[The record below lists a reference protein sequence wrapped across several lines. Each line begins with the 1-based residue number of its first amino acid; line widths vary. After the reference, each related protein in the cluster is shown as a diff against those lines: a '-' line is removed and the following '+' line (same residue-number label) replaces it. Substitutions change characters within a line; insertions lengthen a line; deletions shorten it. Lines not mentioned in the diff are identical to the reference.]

1 MRLNFE
7 NSYFMNKNS
16 VIGIILIVVI
26 FIGWFYWIT
35 PSKEERERIQH
46 RQDSIAQANRAR
58 ELEEKQRFN
67 AAEQE
72 MQTAVYQSDSNVE
85 TDAQLQDI
93 YGAFSTVVKGE
104 EQIFTIEND
113 VLKMTLSSKGAY
125 VKTVELK
132 GYKTWD
138 GDSLIGFDA
147 NTSKFNIAFSSINGN
162 GNSIPSNTRDF
173 YFTPYI
179 NGQIYEGDNTIVV
192 EDNPLIFSFRANI
205 ADGNGELN
213 PEKYIEFAYT
223 VSKDEYMVDFDVK
236 TVNMKNVIKSNT
248 EFVTIDWYAD
258 ILKQEKAV
266 DRYNGSNVYYKF
278 MNDDVES
285 LSGNRGGEKD
295 GEEILNSNLKWRSF
309 KQRFFSYSL
318 ISKDHFN
325 SAMLGMK
332 TDFRK
337 NNPRYLK
344 SMYASIE
351 VPFKGY
357 EETNVIPM
365 QYYFGPNSLKI
376 MDKYDIGLDKQ
387 IPLGGKLVG
396 WINRYIVV
404 NVFDWLGS
412 YGWNYGIVILVLTI
426 IIKLCLMPFA
436 YKSYQSTAK
445 MRVLKPEIEEINAKY
460 PKEEDNMKK
469 QQAIMDLYKKA
480 GASPTSGCLPML
492 LQLPILWA
500 VFRFFPSSIELRQQP
515 FLWADDL
522 STYDSVLDLS
532 FNIPFYGD
540 HVSLFTL
547 LMTVTTILYT
557 YINNKQM
564 AATNQ
569 QGMKGMKVMM
579 YIMPIMFL
587 GLFNS
592 YSAGLSYYYM
602 LVNIITFIQM
612 YLFRVFTDEEKL
624 RKKIELAKQKPVKKS
639 RFQKRLEEMQK
650 QQQQMQRRK

>member
-1 MRLNFE
+1 MFE
-7 NSYFMNKNS
+7 KIFFMNKNS
-16 VIGIILIVVI
+16 IIGIVLIIGILV
-26 FIGWFYWIT
+26 GWSIWVT
-35 PSKEERERIQH
+35 PSKEEIARQREI
-46 RQDSIAQANRAR
+46 QDSIYQANRAR
-58 ELEEKQRFN
+58 YIADSIRFMEAQK
-67 AAEQE
+67 AAEQQLSTQSE
-72 MQTAVYQSDSNVE
+72 TNVASDAVMRDK
-85 TDAQLQDI
+85 
-93 YGAFSTVVKGE
+93 YGVFSTTAKGE
-104 EQIFTIEND
+104 EQLYTIEND
-113 VLKMTLSSKGAY
+113 VLKMTLTTKGAY

-132 GYKTWD
+132 DYKTWD
-138 GDSLIGFDA
+138 SLPLIGFDE
-147 NTSKFNIAFSSINGN
+147 NTSKFNLSFFA
-162 GNSIPSNTRDF
+162 SNRNVNTIDLF
-173 YFTPYI
+173 FTPYL
-179 NGQIYEGDNTIVV
+179 NNYPYDGDGKIVV
-192 EDNPLIFSFRANI
+192 GEKPVVLSFRAYS
-205 ADGNGELN
+205 DDLTDVLN
-213 PEKYIEFAYT
+213 PNQYIEFTYT
-223 VSKDEYMVDFDVK
+223 ITKDEYMVDFDVK
-236 TVNMKNVIKSNT
+236 TVNMKNIIASNT
-248 EFVTIDWYAD
+248 NFITIDWYVD
-258 ILKQEKAV
+258 LLKQEKAV

-278 MNDDVES
+278 LSDDVES
-285 LSGNRGGEKD
+285 LSGDRGGEKD
-295 GEEILNSNLKWRSF
+295 GEKDLRSNLKWLSF

-318 ISKDHFN
+318 IAKDYFN
-325 SAMLGMK
+325 SAIVGLK
-332 TDFRK
+332 TDVRST
-337 NNPRYLK
+337 NPRYLK
-344 SMYASIE
+344 TMYAAVD
-351 VPFKGY
+351 VPFDAFQ
-357 EETNVIPM
+357 ENNTLAM
-365 QYYFGPNSLKI
+365 QFYFGPNSLKI
-376 MDKYDIGLDKQ
+376 MDKYDLDLDKQ

-426 IIKLCLMPFA
+426 IIKLALMPFA

-445 MRVLKPEIEEINAKY
+445 MRVLKPEIDEINAKY
-460 PKEEDNMKK
+460 PDEKDNMKK
-469 QQAIMDLYKKA
+469 QQAVMDLYKKA

-522 STYDSVLDLS
+522 STYDSILDLG

-612 YLFRVFTDEEKL
+612 YLFRVFTDEDKL
-624 RKKIELAKQKPVKKS
+624 RKKIELAKQRPVKKS

-650 QQQQMQRRK
+650 QQQQAQRKR

>member
-1 MRLNFE
+1 
-7 NSYFMNKNS
+7 MNKNS
-16 VIGIILIVVI
+16 VIGIILIIGI
-26 FIGWFYWIT
+26 FVGWFIWMT
-35 PSKEERERIQH
+35 PSAEEIERQQH
-46 RQDSIAQANRAR
+46 IQDSIANVNRQRAF
-58 ELEEKQRFN
+58 EEQQRIMEEAE
-67 AAEQE
+67 AAQG
-72 MQTAVYQSDSNVE
+72 AVYKSDNTE
-85 TDAQLQDI
+85 ITDSQLRDR
-93 YGAFSTVVKGE
+93 YGVFTSVAKGE
-104 EQIFTIEND
+104 EQVFTVEND
-113 VLKMTLSSKGAY
+113 VLKMTMSSKGAY

-132 GYKTWD
+132 DYKTWD
-138 GDSLIGFDA
+138 SLPLIGFDENTTQFNMSFFA
-147 NTSKFNIAFSSINGN
+147 ANRAINTS
-162 GNSIPSNTRDF
+162 DL
-173 YFTPYI
+173 YFTPYV
-179 NGQIYEGDNTIVV
+179 NGNVYDGENAIIVG
-192 EDNPLIFSFRANI
+192 DNPLTISFRANV
-205 ADGNGELN
+205 DDNVGVLN
-213 PEKYIEFAYT
+213 PDEYVEFEY
-223 VSKDEYMVDFDVK
+223 VVPKDDYMVDFVVK
-236 TVNMKNVIKSNT
+236 TVNMKNVIASNT
-248 EFVTIDWYAD
+248 NFITIDWYAD

-278 MNDDVES
+278 VNDDVES

-295 GEEILNSNLKWRSF
+295 GEQALNSNLKWISF

-318 ISKDHFN
+318 IAKENFN
-325 SAMLGMK
+325 SGSIGMK
-332 TDFRK
+332 ADYK
-337 NNPRYLK
+337 KSNPRYLK
-344 SMYASIE
+344 TMYASVE
-351 VPFKGY
+351 VPFQGF
-357 EETNVIPM
+357 EPTNVMPM
-365 QYYFGPNSLKI
+365 QFYFGPNSLKV

-445 MRVLKPEIEEINAKY
+445 MRVLKPEIDEINAKF
-460 PKEEDNMKK
+460 PDEKDNMKK
-469 QQAIMDLYKKA
+469 QQAVMDLYKKA

-522 STYDSVLDLS
+522 STYDSILDLG

-579 YIMPIMFL
+579 YLMPIMFL

-612 YLFRVFTDEEKL
+612 YLFKVFTDEDKL
-624 RKKIELAKQKPVKKS
+624 RKKIELAKQRPVKKS
-639 RFQKRLEEMQK
+639 AFQKRLEEMQK
-650 QQQQMQRRK
+650 QQQQAQRRK

>member
-1 MRLNFE
+1 
-7 NSYFMNKNS
+7 MNKNS
-16 VIGIILIVVI
+16 VIGIILI
-26 FIGWFYWIT
+26 IGILVGWSIWMT
-35 PSKEERERIQH
+35 PSKEEIARQREY
-46 RQDSIAQANRAR
+46 QDSIYRANRERYIQDSIRFVEA
-58 ELEEKQRFN
+58 QR
-67 AAEQE
+67 AAEQQE
-72 MQTAVYQSDSNVE
+72 V
-85 TDAQLQDI
+85 AQLGNNEMSDAVMRDK
-93 YGAFSTVVKGE
+93 YGVFATTATGE
-104 EQIFTIEND
+104 EQFYTIEND
-113 VLKMTLSSKGAY
+113 VMKMTLASKGAF

-132 GYKTWD
+132 DYKTWD
-138 GDSLIGFDA
+138 SLALISFDE
-147 NTSKFNIAFSSINGN
+147 NTTKFNLSFFASNRNINT
-162 GNSIPSNTRDF
+162 IDL
-173 YFTPYI
+173 YFTPYL
-179 NGQIYEGDNTIVV
+179 NNYPYDGDGNIVV
-192 EDNPLIFSFRANI
+192 KDQPISLTFRAF
-205 ADGNGELN
+205 ADDLSDQLN
-213 PEKYIEFAYT
+213 PNQYIEFTYT
-223 VSKDEYMVDFDVK
+223 VAKDEYMIDFDVK
-236 TVNMKNVIKSNT
+236 TVNMKNVIASNT
-248 EFVTIDWYAD
+248 NFVTLDWYVD
-258 ILKQEKAV
+258 LLKQEKAV

-278 MNDDVES
+278 VSDDVES
-285 LSGNRGGEKD
+285 ISGNRGGEKD
-295 GEEILNSNLKWRSF
+295 GEKDLRANLKWLSF

-318 ISKDHFN
+318 IAKENFS
-325 SAMLGMK
+325 SAVIGMK
-332 TDFRK
+332 TDLRQQ
-337 NNPRYLK
+337 NPRYLK
-344 SMYASIE
+344 TMYATVD
-351 VPFKGY
+351 VPFDAFQ
-357 EETNVIPM
+357 ETNDMPM
-365 QYYFGPNSLKI
+365 QFYFGPNSLKI
-376 MDKYDIGLDKQ
+376 MDKYDLDLNKQ

-426 IIKLCLMPFA
+426 IIKIALMPFA

-445 MRVLKPEIEEINAKY
+445 MRVLKPEIDEINAKF
-460 PKEEDNMKK
+460 PDERDNMKK

-480 GASPTSGCLPML
+480 GASPTAGCLPML

-500 VFRFFPSSIELRQQP
+500 IFRFFPSSIELRQQP

-522 STYDSVLDLS
+522 STYDSILDLG

-592 YSAGLSYYYM
+592 YSSGLSYYYM
-602 LVNIITFIQM
+602 LVNIITFLQM
-612 YLFRVFTDEEKL
+612 YLFRVFLDDEKL

-639 RFQKRLEEMQK
+639 GFQKRLEELQK

>member
-1 MRLNFE
+1 MFE
-7 NSYFMNKNS
+7 KFFFMNKNS
-16 VIGIILIVVI
+16 IIGIVLIIGILV
-26 FIGWFYWIT
+26 GWSIWVT
-35 PSKEERERIQH
+35 PSKEEIARQREI
-46 RQDSIAQANRAR
+46 QDSIYQANRAR
-58 ELEEKQRFN
+58 YIADSIRFMEAQK
-67 AAEQE
+67 AAEQQLSTQSE
-72 MQTAVYQSDSNVE
+72 TNVASDAVMRDKYGVFTTTA
-85 TDAQLQDI
+85 
-93 YGAFSTVVKGE
+93 KGE
-104 EQIFTIEND
+104 EQLYTIEND
-113 VLKMTLSSKGAY
+113 VLKMTLTTKGAY

-132 GYKTWD
+132 DYKTWD
-138 GDSLIGFDA
+138 SLPLIGFDE
-147 NTSKFNIAFSSINGN
+147 NTSKFNLSFFA
-162 GNSIPSNTRDF
+162 SNRNVNTIDLF
-173 YFTPYI
+173 FTPYL
-179 NGQIYEGDNTIVV
+179 NNYPYDGDGKIVV
-192 EDNPLIFSFRANI
+192 GEKPVVLSFRAYS
-205 ADGNGELN
+205 DDLTDVLN
-213 PEKYIEFAYT
+213 PNQYIEFTYT
-223 VSKDEYMVDFDVK
+223 ITKDEYMVDFDVK
-236 TVNMKNVIKSNT
+236 TVNMKNIIASNT
-248 EFVTIDWYAD
+248 NFITIDWYVD
-258 ILKQEKAV
+258 LLKQEKAV

-278 MNDDVES
+278 LSDDVES
-285 LSGNRGGEKD
+285 LSGDRGGEKD
-295 GEEILNSNLKWRSF
+295 GEKDLRSNLKWLSF

-318 ISKDHFN
+318 IAKDYFN
-325 SAMLGMK
+325 SAIVGLK
-332 TDFRK
+332 TDVRST
-337 NNPRYLK
+337 NPRYLK
-344 SMYASIE
+344 TMYAAVD
-351 VPFKGY
+351 VPFDAFQ
-357 EETNVIPM
+357 ENNTLAM
-365 QYYFGPNSLKI
+365 QFYFGPNSLKI
-376 MDKYDIGLDKQ
+376 MDKYDLDLDKQ

-426 IIKLCLMPFA
+426 IIKLALMPFA

-445 MRVLKPEIEEINAKY
+445 MRVLKPEIDEINAKY
-460 PKEEDNMKK
+460 PDEKDNMKK
-469 QQAIMDLYKKA
+469 QQAVMDLYKKA

-522 STYDSVLDLS
+522 STYDSILDLG

-612 YLFRVFTDEEKL
+612 YLFRVFTDEDKL
-624 RKKIELAKQKPVKKS
+624 RKKIELAKQRPVKKS

-650 QQQQMQRRK
+650 QQQQAQRKR

>member
-1 MRLNFE
+1 
-7 NSYFMNKNS
+7 MNKNS
-16 VIGIILIVVI
+16 IIGIILI
-26 FIGWFYWIT
+26 IGILVGWTIWVT
-35 PSKEERERIQH
+35 PSKEEIARQREI
-46 RQDSIAQANRAR
+46 QDSIYQVNRAR
-58 ELEEKQRFN
+58 YIQDSIRFVEAQN
-67 AAEQE
+67 AAEQQLMAQPE
-72 MQTAVYQSDSNVE
+72 NGVASDAVMRDKYGVFATTA
-85 TDAQLQDI
+85 T
-93 YGAFSTVVKGE
+93 GE
-104 EQIFTIEND
+104 EKLYTIEND
-113 VLKMTLSSKGAY
+113 VLKMTLTTKGAF

-132 GYKTWD
+132 DYKTWD
-138 GDSLIGFDA
+138 SLPLVGFDE
-147 NTSKFNIAFSSINGN
+147 NTSKFNLSFFASNRNINT
-162 GNSIPSNTRDF
+162 IDLF
-173 YFTPYI
+173 FTPYL
-179 NGQIYEGDNTIVV
+179 NNYQYDGDENIVV
-192 EDNPLIFSFRANI
+192 GEKPLVFSMRAYSDNLT
-205 ADGNGELN
+205 DVLN
-213 PEKYIEFAYT
+213 PNQYIEFTYT
-223 VSKDEYMVDFDVK
+223 VTKDEYMIDFDVK
-236 TVNMKNVIKSNT
+236 TVNMKNIIASNT
-248 EFVTIDWYAD
+248 NFVTIDWYVD
-258 ILKQEKAV
+258 LLKQEKAV

-278 MNDDVES
+278 LSDDVES
-285 LSGNRGGEKD
+285 LSGDRGGEKD
-295 GEEILNSNLKWRSF
+295 GEKDLRANLKWLSF

-318 ISKDHFN
+318 IAKDNFN
-325 SAMLGMK
+325 SAVVGLK
-332 TDFRK
+332 TDVRSK
-337 NNPRYLK
+337 NPRYLK
-344 SMYASIE
+344 TMYATID
-351 VPFKGY
+351 VPFDAFQDNN
-357 EETNVIPM
+357 TMAM

-445 MRVLKPEIEEINAKY
+445 MRVLKPEIDEINAKF
-460 PKEEDNMKK
+460 PNEADNMKK
-469 QQAIMDLYKKA
+469 QQAVMDLYKKA

-522 STYDSVLDLS
+522 STYDSILDLG

-579 YIMPIMFL
+579 YLMPIMFL

-612 YLFRVFTDEEKL
+612 YLFRVFTDEDKL

-650 QQQQMQRRK
+650 QQQQAQRKR

>member
-1 MRLNFE
+1 
-7 NSYFMNKNS
+7 MNKNS
-16 VIGIILIVVI
+16 IIGIILI
-26 FIGWFYWIT
+26 IGILVGWTIWVT
-35 PSKEERERIQH
+35 PSKEEIARQREI
-46 RQDSIAQANRAR
+46 QDSIYQANRAR
-58 ELEEKQRFN
+58 YIQDSIRFVEAQN
-67 AAEQE
+67 AAEQQLMAQPE
-72 MQTAVYQSDSNVE
+72 NGVVSDAVMRDKYGVFATTA
-85 TDAQLQDI
+85 T
-93 YGAFSTVVKGE
+93 GE
-104 EQIFTIEND
+104 EKLYTIEND
-113 VLKMTLSSKGAY
+113 VLKMTLTTKGAF

-132 GYKTWD
+132 DYKTWD
-138 GDSLIGFDA
+138 SLPLIGFDE
-147 NTSKFNIAFSSINGN
+147 NTSKFNLSFFASNRNINT
-162 GNSIPSNTRDF
+162 IDLF
-173 YFTPYI
+173 FTPYL
-179 NGQIYEGDNTIVV
+179 NNYQYDGDENIVV
-192 EDNPLIFSFRANI
+192 GEKPLVFSMRAYSDDLTNV
-205 ADGNGELN
+205 LN
-213 PEKYIEFAYT
+213 PNQYIEFTYT
-223 VSKDEYMVDFDVK
+223 VTKDEYMIDFDVK
-236 TVNMKNVIKSNT
+236 TVNMKNIIASNT
-248 EFVTIDWYAD
+248 NFVTIDWYVD
-258 ILKQEKAV
+258 LLKQEKAV
-266 DRYNGSNVYYKF
+266 DRYNGSNIYYKF
-278 MNDDVES
+278 LSDDVES
-285 LSGNRGGEKD
+285 LSGDRGGEKD
-295 GEEILNSNLKWRSF
+295 GEKDLRANLKWLSF

-318 ISKDHFN
+318 IAKDNFS
-325 SAMLGMK
+325 SAVIGLK
-332 TDFRK
+332 TDIRS

-344 SMYASIE
+344 TMYATID
-351 VPFKGY
+351 VPFDAFQDNN
-357 EETNVIPM
+357 TLPM
-365 QYYFGPNSLKI
+365 QFYFGPNSLKI
-376 MDKYDIGLDKQ
+376 MDKYDLDLDKQ

-445 MRVLKPEIEEINAKY
+445 MRVLKPEIDEINAKY
-460 PKEEDNMKK
+460 PDEKDNMKK
-469 QQAIMDLYKKA
+469 QQAVMDLYKKA

-522 STYDSVLDLS
+522 STYDSILDLG

-564 AATNQ
+564 ASTNQ

-579 YIMPIMFL
+579 YLMPIMFL

-612 YLFRVFTDEEKL
+612 YLFRVFTNEEKL

-650 QQQQMQRRK
+650 QQQQVQKRK

>member
-1 MRLNFE
+1 
-7 NSYFMNKNS
+7 MNKNS
-16 VIGIILIVVI
+16 VIGIILIIGI
-26 FIGWFYWIT
+26 FVGWFIWMT
-35 PSKEERERIQH
+35 PSKEEIERQQH
-46 RQDSIAQANRAR
+46 IQDSIANVNRQRAFEEQKRIMEEAEAAAQA
-58 ELEEKQRFN
+58 
-67 AAEQE
+67 
-72 MQTAVYQSDSNVE
+72 AVYQADDTEITDS
-85 TDAQLQDI
+85 QLRDR
-93 YGAFSTVVKGE
+93 YGVFTSVARGE
-104 EQIFTIEND
+104 EQVFTVEND
-113 VLKMTLSSKGAY
+113 VLKMTMSSKGAY

-132 GYKTWD
+132 DYKTWD
-138 GDSLIGFDA
+138 SLPLIGFDENTTQFNMSFFA
-147 NTSKFNIAFSSINGN
+147 ANRAINTS
-162 GNSIPSNTRDF
+162 DL
-173 YFTPYI
+173 YFTPYV
-179 NGQIYEGDNTIVV
+179 NGNVYDGENAIIVGDNQLTI
-192 EDNPLIFSFRANI
+192 SFRANV
-205 ADGNGELN
+205 DDNVGVLN
-213 PEKYIEFAYT
+213 PDEYVEFEY
-223 VSKDEYMVDFDVK
+223 VVPKDDYMVDFVVK
-236 TVNMKNVIKSNT
+236 TVNMKNVIASNT
-248 EFVTIDWYAD
+248 NFITIDWYAD

-278 MNDDVES
+278 VNDDVES
-285 LSGNRGGEKD
+285 LNGSRGGEKD
-295 GEEILNSNLKWRSF
+295 GEKALNSNLKWISF

-318 ISKDHFN
+318 IAKENFN
-325 SAMLGMK
+325 SGSIGMK
-332 TDFRK
+332 DDYK
-337 NNPRYLK
+337 KSNPRYLK
-344 SMYASIE
+344 TMYASVE
-351 VPFKGY
+351 LPFQGF
-357 EETNVIPM
+357 EPTNVMPM
-365 QYYFGPNSLKI
+365 QFYFGPNSLKV

-426 IIKLCLMPFA
+426 IIKLALMPFA

-445 MRVLKPEIEEINAKY
+445 MRVLKPEIDEINAKY
-460 PKEEDNMKK
+460 PDERDNMKK
-469 QQAIMDLYKKA
+469 QQAIMDLYKRA

-522 STYDSVLDLS
+522 STYDSILDLG

-612 YLFRVFTDEEKL
+612 YLFRVFTDEDKL
-624 RKKIELAKQKPVKKS
+624 RKKIELAKQRPVKKS
-639 RFQKRLEEMQK
+639 GFQKRLEEMQR
-650 QQQQMQRRK
+650 QQQQAQRKR

>member
-1 MRLNFE
+1 
-7 NSYFMNKNS
+7 MNKNS
-16 VIGIILIVVI
+16 IIGIILI
-26 FIGWFYWIT
+26 IGILVGWSIWVT
-35 PSKEERERIQH
+35 PSKEEIARQREY
-46 RQDSIAQANRAR
+46 QDSIYRANRAR
-58 ELEEKQRFN
+58 YIQDSIRFAEAQKQAEQIVYQQENVDVTDAVMRDKYGVFATTATGEEK
-67 AAEQE
+67 
-72 MQTAVYQSDSNVE
+72 V
-85 TDAQLQDI
+85 
-93 YGAFSTVVKGE
+93 
-104 EQIFTIEND
+104 FTIEND
-113 VLKMTLSSKGAY
+113 VLKMTLTSKGAF

-132 GYKTWD
+132 DYKTWD
-138 GDSLIGFDA
+138 SLPLIGFDE
-147 NTSKFNIAFSSINGN
+147 NTTKFGMSFFASNRNI
-162 GNSIPSNTRDF
+162 NTIDL
-173 YFTPYI
+173 YFTPYL
-179 NGQIYEGDNTIVV
+179 NNYPYDGDGEIVV
-192 EDNPLIFSFRANI
+192 GEQPVVFSLRAF
-205 ADGNGELN
+205 ADDLSDQLN
-213 PEKYIEFAYT
+213 HNQYIEFVYT
-223 VSKDEYMVDFDVK
+223 ITKDEYMVDFDVK
-236 TVNMKNVIKSNT
+236 TVNMKDVIASNT
-248 EFVTIDWYAD
+248 NFITIDWYAD
-258 ILKQEKAV
+258 ILRQEKAV

-278 MNDDVES
+278 LSDDVES
-285 LSGNRGGEKD
+285 LSGDRGGEKD
-295 GEEILNSNLKWRSF
+295 GEKDLRSNLKWLSF

-318 ISKDHFN
+318 ISKDYFS
-325 SAMLGMK
+325 SAVIGMK
-332 TDFRK
+332 TDIRQQ
-337 NNPRYLK
+337 NPRYLK
-344 SMYASIE
+344 TMYASVD
-351 VPFKGY
+351 VPFDAFQADN
-357 EETNVIPM
+357 TLPM
-365 QYYFGPNSLKI
+365 QFYFGPNSLKI
-376 MDKYDIGLDKQ
+376 MDKYDIDLDKQ

-445 MRVLKPEIEEINAKY
+445 MRVLKPEIDEINARY
-460 PKEEDNMKK
+460 PDEKDTMKK
-469 QQAIMDLYKKA
+469 QQATMDLYKKA

-522 STYDSVLDLS
+522 STYDSILDLG

-602 LVNIITFIQM
+602 LVNIITFLQM
-612 YLFRVFTDEEKL
+612 YLFRVFTDEDKL

-639 RFQKRLEEMQK
+639 GFQKRLEELQK
-650 QQQQMQRRK
+650 QQQQAQRRK

>member
-1 MRLNFE
+1 
-7 NSYFMNKNS
+7 MNKNS
-16 VIGIILIVVI
+16 VIGIILIIGI
-26 FIGWFYWIT
+26 FVGWFIWMT
-35 PSKEERERIQH
+35 PSKEEIERQQH
-46 RQDSIAQANRAR
+46 IQDSIANVNRQRAFEEQKRIMEEAEAAAQA
-58 ELEEKQRFN
+58 
-67 AAEQE
+67 
-72 MQTAVYQSDSNVE
+72 AVYQADDTEITDS
-85 TDAQLQDI
+85 QLRDR
-93 YGAFSTVVKGE
+93 YGVFTSVARGDEQVFTV
-104 EQIFTIEND
+104 END
-113 VLKMTLSSKGAY
+113 VLKMTMSSKGAY

-132 GYKTWD
+132 DYKTWD
-138 GDSLIGFDA
+138 SLPLIGFDENTTQFNMSFFA
-147 NTSKFNIAFSSINGN
+147 ANRAINTS
-162 GNSIPSNTRDF
+162 DL
-173 YFTPYI
+173 YFTPYV
-179 NGQIYEGDNTIVV
+179 NGQAYEGDNSIVV
-192 EDNPLIFSFRANI
+192 GDNPLTISFRANV
-205 ADGNGELN
+205 DDNVGVLN
-213 PEKYIEFAYT
+213 PDEYIEFEYI
-223 VSKDEYMVDFDVK
+223 VPKDEYMVDFVVK
-236 TVNMKNVIKSNT
+236 TVNMRNVIASNT
-248 EFVTIDWYAD
+248 NFITIDWYAD

-278 MNDDVES
+278 VNDDVES

-295 GEEILNSNLKWRSF
+295 GEQALNSNLKWISF

-318 ISKDHFN
+318 IAKENFN
-325 SAMLGMK
+325 SGSIGMK
-332 TDFRK
+332 ADYK
-337 NNPRYLK
+337 KSNPRYLK
-344 SMYASIE
+344 TMYASVE
-351 VPFKGY
+351 VPFQGF
-357 EETNVIPM
+357 EPTNVMPM
-365 QYYFGPNSLKI
+365 QFYFGPNSLKV
-376 MDKYDIGLDKQ
+376 MDRYDIGLDKQ

-445 MRVLKPEIEEINAKY
+445 MRVLKPEIDEINAKF
-460 PKEEDNMKK
+460 PDEKDNMKK
-469 QQAIMDLYKKA
+469 QQAVMDLYKKA

-522 STYDSVLDLS
+522 STYDSILDLG
-532 FNIPFYGD
+532 FTIPFYGD

-579 YIMPIMFL
+579 YLMPIMFL
-587 GLFNS
+587 GLFNN
-592 YSAGLSYYYM
+592 YAAGLSYYYM

-612 YLFRVFTDEEKL
+612 YLFRVFTDEDKL
-624 RKKIELAKQKPVKKS
+624 RKKIELAKQRPVKKS
-639 RFQKRLEEMQK
+639 AFQKRLEEMQK
-650 QQQQMQRRK
+650 QQQQAQRRR

>member
-1 MRLNFE
+1 
-7 NSYFMNKNS
+7 MNKNS
-16 VIGIILIVVI
+16 IIGIILI
-26 FIGWFYWIT
+26 IGILVGWTIWVT
-35 PSKEERERIQH
+35 PSKEEIARQREI
-46 RQDSIAQANRAR
+46 QDSIYQVNRAR
-58 ELEEKQRFN
+58 YIQDSIRFAEAQN
-67 AAEQE
+67 AAEQQLMAQPE
-72 MQTAVYQSDSNVE
+72 NSVMSDAVMRDKYGVFATTA
-85 TDAQLQDI
+85 T
-93 YGAFSTVVKGE
+93 GE
-104 EQIFTIEND
+104 EKLYTIEND
-113 VLKMTLSSKGAY
+113 VLKMTLTTKGAF

-132 GYKTWD
+132 DYKTWD
-138 GDSLIGFDA
+138 SLPLIGFDE
-147 NTSKFNIAFSSINGN
+147 NTSKFNLSFFA
-162 GNSIPSNTRDF
+162 SNRN
-173 YFTPYI
+173 I
-179 NGQIYEGDNTIVV
+179 NTIDLFFAPYLNNYPYDGDEKIVV
-192 EDNPLIFSFRANI
+192 GDKPLVFSMRAYS
-205 ADGNGELN
+205 DDLTDVLN
-213 PEKYIEFAYT
+213 PNQYIEFTYT
-223 VSKDEYMVDFDVK
+223 VTKDEYMIDFDVK
-236 TVNMKNVIKSNT
+236 TVNMKNVIASNT
-248 EFVTIDWYAD
+248 NFVTIDWYVD
-258 ILKQEKAV
+258 LLKQEKAV

-278 MNDDVES
+278 LSDDVES
-285 LSGNRGGEKD
+285 LSGDRGGEKD
-295 GEEILNSNLKWRSF
+295 GEKDLRANLKWLSF

-318 ISKDHFN
+318 IAKDNFS
-325 SAMLGMK
+325 SAIVGLK
-332 TDFRK
+332 TDVRSS
-337 NNPRYLK
+337 NPRYLK
-344 SMYASIE
+344 TMYAAID
-351 VPFKGY
+351 VPFDAFQDNN
-357 EETNVIPM
+357 TLAM

-376 MDKYDIGLDKQ
+376 MDKYDLGLDKQ

-445 MRVLKPEIEEINAKY
+445 MRVLKPEIDEINAKF
-460 PKEEDNMKK
+460 PDERDNMKK
-469 QQAIMDLYKKA
+469 QQAVMDLYKKA

-522 STYDSVLDLS
+522 STYDSILDLG

-579 YIMPIMFL
+579 YLMPIMFL

>member
-1 MRLNFE
+1 
-7 NSYFMNKNS
+7 MNKNS
-16 VIGIILIVVI
+16 VIGIIL
-26 FIGWFYWIT
+26 FIGIFVGWFIWMT
-35 PSKEERERIQH
+35 PSKEEIERQQH
-46 RQDSIAQANRAR
+46 IQDSIANVNRQRAFEEQKRIMEEAEAAAQA
-58 ELEEKQRFN
+58 
-67 AAEQE
+67 
-72 MQTAVYQSDSNVE
+72 AVYQADDTEITDS
-85 TDAQLQDI
+85 QLRDR
-93 YGAFSTVVKGE
+93 YGVFTSVARGE
-104 EQIFTIEND
+104 EQVFTVEND
-113 VLKMTLSSKGAY
+113 VLKMTMSSKGAY

-132 GYKTWD
+132 DYKTWD
-138 GDSLIGFDA
+138 SLPLIGFDENTTQFNMSFFA
-147 NTSKFNIAFSSINGN
+147 ANRAINTS
-162 GNSIPSNTRDF
+162 DL
-173 YFTPYI
+173 YFTPYV
-179 NGQIYEGDNTIVV
+179 NGQAYEGDNSIVV
-192 EDNPLIFSFRANI
+192 GDNPLTISFRANV
-205 ADGNGELN
+205 DDNVGVLN
-213 PEKYIEFAYT
+213 PDEYIEFEYI
-223 VSKDEYMVDFDVK
+223 VPKDEYMVDFVVK
-236 TVNMKNVIKSNT
+236 TVNMRNVIASNT
-248 EFVTIDWYAD
+248 NFITIDWYAD

-278 MNDDVES
+278 VNDDVES

-295 GEEILNSNLKWRSF
+295 GEQALNSNLKWISF

-318 ISKDHFN
+318 IAKENFN
-325 SAMLGMK
+325 SGSIGMK
-332 TDFRK
+332 ADYRK
-337 NNPRYLK
+337 SNPRYLK
-344 SMYASIE
+344 TMYASVE
-351 VPFKGY
+351 VPFQGF
-357 EETNVIPM
+357 EPTNVMPM
-365 QYYFGPNSLKI
+365 QFYFGPNSLKV

-445 MRVLKPEIEEINAKY
+445 MRVLKPEIDEINAKF
-460 PKEEDNMKK
+460 PDEKDNLKK
-469 QQAIMDLYKKA
+469 QQAVMDLYKKA

-522 STYDSVLDLS
+522 STYDSILDLG
-532 FNIPFYGD
+532 FTIPFYGD

-579 YIMPIMFL
+579 YLMPIMFL
-587 GLFNS
+587 GLFND
-592 YSAGLSYYYM
+592 YAAGLSYYYM

-612 YLFRVFTDEEKL
+612 YLFRVFTDEDKL
-624 RKKIELAKQKPVKKS
+624 RKKIELAKQRPVKKS
-639 RFQKRLEEMQK
+639 AFQKRLEEMQK
-650 QQQQMQRRK
+650 QQQQAQRRR

>member
-1 MRLNFE
+1 MFE
-7 NSYFMNKNS
+7 KIFFMNKNS
-16 VIGIILIVVI
+16 IIGIILI
-26 FIGWFYWIT
+26 IGILVGWSIWVT
-35 PSKEERERIQH
+35 PSKEEIARQREI
-46 RQDSIAQANRAR
+46 QDSIYQANRAR
-58 ELEEKQRFN
+58 YIADSIRFMEAQK
-67 AAEQE
+67 AAEQQLSTQSE
-72 MQTAVYQSDSNVE
+72 TNVASDAVMRDKYGVFTTTAR
-85 TDAQLQDI
+85 
-93 YGAFSTVVKGE
+93 GE
-104 EQIFTIEND
+104 EQLYTIEND
-113 VLKMTLSSKGAY
+113 VLKMTLTTKGAY

-132 GYKTWD
+132 DYKTWD
-138 GDSLIGFDA
+138 SLPLIGFDE
-147 NTSKFNIAFSSINGN
+147 NTSKFNLSFFA
-162 GNSIPSNTRDF
+162 SNRNVNTIDLF
-173 YFTPYI
+173 FTPYL
-179 NGQIYEGDNTIVV
+179 NNYPYDGDGKIVV
-192 EDNPLIFSFRANI
+192 GEKPVVLSFRAYS
-205 ADGNGELN
+205 DDLTDVLN
-213 PEKYIEFAYT
+213 PNQYIEFTYT
-223 VSKDEYMVDFDVK
+223 ITKDEYMVDFDVK
-236 TVNMKNVIKSNT
+236 TVNMKNIIASNT
-248 EFVTIDWYAD
+248 NFITIDWYVD
-258 ILKQEKAV
+258 LLKQEKAV

-278 MNDDVES
+278 LSDDVES
-285 LSGNRGGEKD
+285 LSGDRGGEKD
-295 GEEILNSNLKWRSF
+295 GEKDLRSNLKWLSF

-318 ISKDHFN
+318 IAKDYFN
-325 SAMLGMK
+325 SAIVGLK
-332 TDFRK
+332 TDVRST
-337 NNPRYLK
+337 NPRYLK
-344 SMYASIE
+344 TMYAAVD
-351 VPFKGY
+351 VPFDAFQ
-357 EETNVIPM
+357 ENNTLAM
-365 QYYFGPNSLKI
+365 QFYFGPNSLKI
-376 MDKYDIGLDKQ
+376 MDKYDLDLDKQ

-426 IIKLCLMPFA
+426 IIKLALMPFA

-445 MRVLKPEIEEINAKY
+445 MRVLKPEIDEINAKY
-460 PKEEDNMKK
+460 PDEKDNMKK
-469 QQAIMDLYKKA
+469 QQAVMDLYKKA

-522 STYDSVLDLS
+522 STYDSILDLG

-612 YLFRVFTDEEKL
+612 YLFRVFTDEDKL
-624 RKKIELAKQKPVKKS
+624 RKKIELAKQRPVKKS

-650 QQQQMQRRK
+650 QQQQAQRKR